1 MLLCQILYIRS
12 DNNDRT
18 WRRPSEPQV
27 LRLIAYYKLC
37 SGVTWYCN
45 QKPPNHIQRSM
56 NTTMAHLLLEFFI
69 WQNNYLLSLSYIG
82 IIWAVQVCHWLSNA
96 RSLTWR
102 YNIPETLQTYW
113 GIISHW
119 MIGSSVSPCK
129 TGILRLYTIRYNV
142 GILWFR
148 LMWVIELIKWISY
161 IVMSI
166 TKGGNIEMN

>member
-1 MLLCQILYIRS
+1 MLLCQIWYIRS

-56 NTTMAHLLLEFFI
+56 DKTVAHLLLEFFI
-69 WQNNYLLSLSYIG
+69 WQNNYLLSLNYIG
-82 IIWAVQVCHWLSNA
+82 IIWAFQVWHWLSNA

-102 YNIPETLQTYW
+102 YNMPETLQTYW
-113 GIISHW
+113 GIMSLNEWIFRSANNVYFGLTALISSHMFVCVRW
-119 MIGSSVSPCK
+119 LPIYRQLHYYYK
-129 TGILRLYTIRYNV
+129 QI
-142 GILWFR
+142 
-148 LMWVIELIKWISY
+148 
-161 IVMSI
+161 
-166 TKGGNIEMN
+166 